1 MQERTRRPSHRGNTG
16 GPDRALQRRERI
28 PFPVSCRPDPTVR
41 PAATRSSPTTLPC
54 PLRRGSNERRG
65 CPPQP
70 RRSFI
75 ACAGR
80 GRPDAGDRRAITG
93 GITRESPGNHDG
105 RPGGPDRP
113 LLFAKVPTAGDVSL
127 AGTAADEPSVSVSTR
142 CCSAT
147 QERPS
152 GHCGPLAVA
161 SSHGETAA
169 WCAPPQRRC
178 GSPGAWFRPHTWHI
192 GIL

>member
-16 GPDRALQRRERI
+16 GPDRALQRRERF

-93 GITRESPGNHDG
+93 GNHTRITGESRRAARWSGPPAAL
-105 RPGGPDRP
+105 RQGPDGGRR
-113 LLFAKVPTAGDVSL
+113 VPRWDRRRRAVRQCVDAVLQRDTGTPIRALRAPRSRVL
-127 AGTAADEPSVSVSTR
+127 AR
-142 CCSAT
+142 
-147 QERPS
+147 R
-152 GHCGPLAVA
+152 
-161 SSHGETAA
+161 TAA